1 MTSELFA
8 KANCLGVQF
17 CGCFLA
23 LSLVILGFVVL
34 NCTSTVHTSKR
45 TQRSMQGPEER
56 MPELSYPVQ
65 QHCSLSGGASCL
77 QSGHNEFLLQ
87 EIEAVLWAVKIHNP
101 LGNFHFGPFPTNS
114 FYMHCSVFFSVIVSC
129 QV

>member
-1 MTSELFA
+1 
-8 KANCLGVQF
+8 
-17 CGCFLA
+17 
-23 LSLVILGFVVL
+23 
-34 NCTSTVHTSKR
+34 
-45 TQRSMQGPEER
+45 

-65 QHCSLSGGASCL
+65 QHCSLSEGASCL
-77 QSGHNEFLLQ
+77 QSGHNKFLLQ

-101 LGNFHFGPFPTNS
+101 FGKFHFGPFPTNS